1 MGDLIMTT
9 ADVILFLLL
18 GLCALWGFK
27 SGFLKMGFGLVSFVV
42 AILLGRI
49 LYLPIAEFL
58 KKTPIYTGILSA
70 AQQQTATDAPSGTN
84 GVLADIFQKSGEA
97 VSEMLTSYLAELVL
111 HVIAFLLVVVAVKVL
126 LVLISRLLR
135 LFASLPVIGL
145 VNRFAG
151 MVLGLIEG
159 ILIVTVFLA
168 GVYVIAPLRENP
180 VLSREIEKSIVVR
193 DWYLN
198 NPLVL
203 WLDGDDTER

>member
-1 MGDLIMTT
+1 MGDLIMTP
-9 ADVILFLLL
+9 ADIALFLVL
-18 GLCALWGFK
+18 GLFALWGLK

-42 AILLGRI
+42 AILLGRL

-70 AQQQTATDAPSGTN
+70 AQKQTVTNVPNGGN

-97 VSEMLTSYLAELVL
+97 VSELLTSYLAELVL
-111 HVIAFLLVVVAVKVL
+111 YVLAFLLVVVAVKIL
-126 LVLISRLLR
+126 LVLISRLLK

-145 VNRFAG
+145 VNRIAG
-151 MVLGLIEG
+151 MILGLIEG

-168 GVYVIAPLRENP
+168 GVYAIAPLRENP
-180 VLSREIEKSIVVR
+180 TLSQHIEKSIVVR

-203 WLDGDDTER
+203 WLDDAER

>member
-1 MGDLIMTT
+1 MGDLIMTS
-9 ADVILFLLL
+9 ADIVLFLVL
-18 GLCALWGFK
+18 GLCALWGLK

-42 AILLGRI
+42 AILLGRL

-70 AQQQTATDAPSGTN
+70 AQKQTLTDAPSGN

-97 VSEMLTSYLAELVL
+97 VSELLTSYLAELVL
-111 HVIAFLLVVVAVKVL
+111 YVFAFLLVVVAVKIL
-126 LVLISRLLR
+126 LVLISRLLK

-145 VNRFAG
+145 VNRIAG
-151 MVLGLIEG
+151 MILGLIEG

-168 GVYVIAPLRENP
+168 GVYVIAPLRESP
-180 VLSREIEKSIVVR
+180 ALSREIEKSIVVR

-203 WLDGDDTER
+203 WLDTER